1 MEIPAVSL
9 KEAEQIVRAAREES
23 FGNPEKP
30 RQESFQAAYP
40 RQESFQAAY
49 GSCLKIRNIILNE
62 MKTRKRLIYYLRVS
76 FRWFSS

>member
-23 FGNPEKP
+23 FRNPEKP
-30 RQESFQAAYP
+30 RQE
-40 RQESFQAAY
+40 RIKAAY
-49 GSCLKIRNIILNE
+49 GTILKIRHIILNE

>member
-23 FGNPEKP
+23 FGNPEK
-30 RQESFQAAYP
+30 P

-76 FRWFSS
+76 FRSFP